1 MEQQLP
7 VYSRV
12 QGLRRRLEAT
22 INSLRDI
29 EHSTGLPPSEQVL
42 LQAMFVQLLHRLM
55 LPHEPSLKLPHACQN
70 DLRSLYSTDS
80 QMHPMSSKKML
91 LPPAL
96 QKYLHFLFRIARG
109 ASGGARVRVQH
120 AIERGVA

>member
-29 EHSTGLPPSEQVL
+29 EHSTGPPPSEQVL
-42 LQAMFVQLLHRLM
+42 LQAMFVQLLHCMM
-55 LPHEPSLKLPHACQN
+55 LPHEPPLTLPHACRN
-70 DLRSLYSTDS
+70 DLRSLYSKDS
-80 QMHPMSSKKML
+80 QMHPMSCKKKL

-96 QKYLHFLFRIARG
+96 QKHLHVSFQNCLRCLRRRK
-109 ASGGARVRVQH
+109 SK
-120 AIERGVA
+120 VAACH